1 MSFLTINSL
10 RKSYGRNT
18 PVVIDDLSLDVEK
31 GEIVCILGE
40 SGSGK
45 TTLLRL
51 IAGFEVPDHG
61 EIAIDEEKLSGTGV
75 FRPPE
80 IRGISM
86 VFQGNSLFP
95 HLTVRRNIAYGLH
108 PFGAAERVE
117 RLRDILELTGLEDL
131 AERYPHE
138 LSGGQQQR
146 VSVARALAP
155 RPAVLLLD
163 EPFSNLD
170 NVGSR
175 QIRDDI
181 VKLIRQTHTTTLL
194 VTHDTADA
202 LAVADRIGVVN
213 DGTLLQIGSPREV
226 YESPRTRFVAELF
239 GASNFLD
246 ARRADKG
253 VSIEIGELPIDPSR
267 LGSAETVTVS
277 IRPEHIQ
284 IVDAGEDAIRG
295 RVVDAGFHGPF
306 QVLLVA
312 VAGATGPAGEIRLH
326 HFGTTT
332 YKVGDE
338 LHFIVPPEKIHVLDA
353 E

>member
-51 IAGFEVPDHG
+51 IAGFEVPEHG
-61 EIAIDEEKLSGTGV
+61 EIAIDEEKLSGAGV

-80 IRGISM
+80 IRGIAM

-95 HLTVRRNIAYGLH
+95 HLTVSRNIAYGLH
-108 PFGAAERVE
+108 TFGAAERGE
-117 RLRDILELTGLEDL
+117 RLRDILELTGLEYL

-146 VSVARALAP
+146 VAVARALAP
-155 RPAVLLLD
+155 RPALLLLD

-175 QIRDDI
+175 QIRDEI

-202 LAVADRIGVVN
+202 LAVGDRIGVVN
-213 DGTLLQIGSPREV
+213 NGTLLQIDSPRGIFE
-226 YESPRTRFVAELF
+226 YPRTRFVAELF

-246 ARRADKG
+246 VKRTDKG
-253 VSIEIGELPIDPSR
+253 VSSEIGELPIDPSR

-284 IVDAGEDAIRG
+284 IVDGSEDAIRG
-295 RVVDAGFHGPF
+295 RVVDAGFHGAF
-306 QVLLVA
+306 QALLVA
-312 VAGATGPAGEIRLH
+312 VAGVTASAGEIRLH
-326 HFGTTT
+326 HFGTETF
-332 YKVGDE
+332 KADDE
-338 LHFIVPPEKIHVLDA
+338 IHFIVPPEKIHVLDA
-353 E
+353 V